1 MHTSYTVHIGVLSIE
16 LMIFQALS
24 LKDKRMILNA
34 VKDKLKNKFNVSVS
48 ELGELD
54 KWQKSIIGIV
64 MISNDKSY
72 LDSALQK
79 VLSFVEQERDVQVSD
94 YQLEFL

>member
-1 MHTSYTVHIGVLSIE
+1 MRASYTVHIGVLSIE
-16 LMIFQALS
+16 LLISQALS

-34 VKDKLKNKFNVSVS
+34 VKDRLKNKFNVSVA

-54 KWQKSIIGIV
+54 KWQKSIMGIV
-64 MISNDKSY
+64 MISNNKSY

-79 VLSFVEQERDVQVSD
+79 ILSFLEQERDVQVSD
-94 YQLEFL
+94 YQFEFL